1 MRKNLHIS
9 KICCTFAPDFKNK
22 PIKGG
27 GNTINS
33 VTKNMTRELL
43 NKIVKANKINLE
55 HYDHIWAT
63 INEAYTFVT
72 ICFCNMQVCG
82 GEKTF
87 HNQLYIR
94 MSTAAMMKRGELPED
109 YETRSIEWIY
119 EIR

>member
-1 MRKNLHIS
+1 MYLCTRFQKQTNQRWRQHHKN
-9 KICCTFAPDFKNK
+9 
-22 PIKGG
+22 
-27 GNTINS
+27 GN
-33 VTKNMTRELL
+33 KNMTRELL

-109 YETRSIEWIY
+109 YETRNIEWIY